1 MKELIIATKNKGKLK
16 EFESMLT
23 PLGFSVTSLLDY
35 PDIPDVEE
43 TGLTFAENAFLKAM
57 TVARHF
63 QKPVIADDS
72 GLCVDALSG
81 QPGVHSARYA
91 GVEKND
97 AKNNEKLIHDLK
109 HVKEEERTARF
120 HCALVLAYPDG
131 KEEVFEGTC
140 EGVITTEPKGS
151 NGFGYDPLL
160 LIPSKGKTMAELTME
175 EKNEISHR
183 KKALLQLQER
193 LKHWMN

>member
-16 EFESMLT
+16 EFESMLA

-35 PDIPDVEE
+35 PEIPDVEE
-43 TGLTFAENAFLKAM
+43 TGLTFAENASIKAM
-57 TVARHF
+57 TMARYF

-91 GVEKND
+91 GVEKD
-97 AKNNEKLIHDLK
+97 DTKNNEKLIHELK
-109 HVKEEERTARF
+109 HVKEEARTARF

-183 KKALLQLQER
+183 KKALQQLQER

>member
-16 EFESMLT
+16 EFESMLA

-35 PDIPDVEE
+35 PEIPDVEE
-43 TGLTFAENAFLKAM
+43 TGLTFAENASIKAM
-57 TVARHF
+57 TMARYF

-91 GVEKND
+91 GVEKD
-97 AKNNEKLIHDLK
+97 DTKNNEKLIHELK
-109 HVKEEERTARF
+109 HVKEEARTARF
-120 HCALVLAYPDG
+120 HCALILAYPDG

-183 KKALLQLQER
+183 KKAIQQLQER